1 MTKPKTCTNVK
12 CMQKGCKNEAS
23 HKVGEQ
29 NIWNKETESE
39 EYNLFNSDHEL
50 TTYLCD
56 HHFGLL
62 MNREEYYGD
71 ISKYKSLN
79 SSLENCPFNYC
90 DSNPKCEGKCRYT

>member
-29 NIWNKETESE
+29 NIWNKKTESE
-39 EYNLFNSDHEL
+39 EYNLFNSGHEL

-56 HHFGLL
+56 QHFGLL
-62 MNREEYYGD
+62 MNREEYYKAFHPITIDGEHWRA
-71 ISKYKSLN
+71 ISWTTAASIAAVSFAK
-79 SSLENCPFNYC
+79 
-90 DSNPKCEGKCRYT
+90 